1 MSSPTGRAGMPTAS
15 TDFIAAIPKAELHL
29 HIEGTLGPALRVA
42 LARRNG
48 LLIPDVDPAAETQ
61 GYDYVSLE
69 EFLDIYYRGMDVL
82 RTERDFYDLTATFLR
97 RCRDETIDLCRTLLR
112 SAAPSRSR
120 RGGRSVHGRH
130 PRGGRRGAARLGRC
144 REPHPVREPRPAA
157 WTRLGPCS
165 TSCGRGATGSS
176 ASGWIRPNG
185 ATRRASSPPCSSARE
200 PKATA

>member
-48 LLIPDVDPAAETQ
+48 LPIPDVDPAADTQ
-61 GYDYVSLE
+61 GYDYASLE

-82 RTERDFYDLTATFLR
+82 RTERDFYDLDRNLPAALPG
-97 RCRDETIDLCRTLLR
+97 RDHR
-112 SAAPSRSR
+112 SMWSFPSIRSPI
-120 RGGRSVHGRH
+120 S
-130 PRGGRRGAARLGRC
+130 
-144 REPHPVREPRPAA
+144 PAA
-157 WTRLGPCS
+157 WRPKRSWPASSRRSTRRSAIGASPPTSSCASTATGRWTRPGPCS

-176 ASGWIRPNG
+176 ASGWIRPSG
-185 ATRRASSPPCSSARE
+185 ATRRASSPPCSSGRA